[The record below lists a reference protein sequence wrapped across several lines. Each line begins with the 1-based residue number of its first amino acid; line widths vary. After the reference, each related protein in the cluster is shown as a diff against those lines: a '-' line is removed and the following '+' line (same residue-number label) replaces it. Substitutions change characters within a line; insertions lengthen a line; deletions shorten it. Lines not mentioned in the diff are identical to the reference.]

1 MFVVVGSGPAGVASA
16 RALLDRG
23 FDVTMLDAGVTL
35 EAEKARLMAPL
46 LSQPQEEWSRE
57 ALALL
62 RSGTQP
68 RTSGL
73 QLKLAYG
80 SDYPYQ
86 RAERDLGIRRDHV
99 ACVPS
104 FARGGMSNVWGGSIL
119 SYRDDDLADWPIRT
133 ADLAPAYRAVLRWVR
148 HSSVRDRLDAE
159 FPTYSDDAASV
170 PPSRQATELLGDME
184 ASAESLRRQGVVFGR
199 SRLAVD
205 PDCIR
210 CGLCMYG
217 CPKNFVFNAAT
228 ILAEL
233 VHNPRFSYRPGVIVD
248 TVRESGGEVV
258 LATRALS
265 GGERG
270 EVRASRALLGC
281 GPLSTTHIMLASL
294 GAFGREVVMH
304 DSQYYIFPLL
314 RLRSTPGFD
323 TEPTH
328 SLAQVFVEM
337 FDTKVSPQS
346 VHLQLYSYNDL
357 YVRVFEGMFG
367 PLARALPLRPLLG
380 RMWIAQGYLHS
391 SESPRI
397 VAVLD
402 RPSRGDRPG
411 MRLRS
416 TGTADTPAKVRRVVR
431 KLGSLRRQ
439 LRMVPLS
446 PMLKLGDAGQGYHVG
461 GSFPMRARPG
471 PFESDTLGR
480 PHGFERVHLVDSST
494 FPSIPASTV
503 TLTVLANAHRIASAV
518 EPS

>member
-1 MFVVVGSGPAGVASA
+1 MFVVVGSGPAGISCA

-23 FDVTMLDAGVTL
+23 LDVTMLDAGLKL
-35 EAEKARLMAPL
+35 EADKERLVAPL
-46 LSQPQEEWSRE
+46 RTQPPEQWSEE

-62 RSGTQP
+62 RSGVTA
-68 RTSGL
+68 RTSGV
-73 QLKLAYG
+73 QEKLAYG
-80 SDYPYQ
+80 SDYPY
-86 RAERDLGIRRDHV
+86 RLAADDLGIERDHV

-119 SYRDDDLADWPIRT
+119 SYRDDDLGDWPIRA

-148 HSSVRDRLDAE
+148 HSSVHDRLDAE
-159 FPTYSDDAASV
+159 FPTYSEDAASV
-170 PPSRQATELLGDME
+170 LPSRQAVELLDDME
-184 ASAESLRRQGVVFGR
+184 ASAERLRRTGVVFGR

-233 VHNPRFSYRPGVIVD
+233 VSNPRFTYRPGVVVD

-258 LATRALS
+258 LATRAMTDGQRS
-265 GGERG
+265 
-270 EVRASRALLGC
+270 EVRASRVLLGC

-314 RLRSTPGFD
+314 RFRSTPGFD
-323 TEPTH
+323 VEPTH
-328 SLAQVFVEM
+328 SLAQIFVEL
-337 FDTKVSPQS
+337 FDTKVSPRS

-357 YVRVFEGMFG
+357 YVRVFQGMFG
-367 PLARALPLRPLLG
+367 PLYRALPLRPLLG

-402 RPSRGDRPG
+402 EPVRDGRPR

-416 TGTADTPAKVRRVVR
+416 TGLSDTPAKVRRVVR
-431 KLGSLRRQ
+431 KLWSLRRE
-439 LRMVPLS
+439 LRMVPLG

-461 GSFPMRARPG
+461 GSFPMRVRPG

-480 PHGFERVHLVDSST
+480 PYGFQRVHLVDSTT

-503 TLTVLANAHRIASAV
+503 TLTVLANAHRIASAIDA
-518 EPS
+518 S